1 MISKITVILLINTS
15 LLLALCGYRTIRT
28 AGLKFNT
35 CEIREE
41 RDKDLVSETKRE
53 TSELLEQQK
62 TGVNQTYLPGLKVRY

>member
-1 MISKITVILLINTS
+1 MISKITVIPLINTS
-15 LLLALCGYRTIRT
+15 PLLALCGYRTIRT
-28 AGLKFNT
+28 GLKFNT

-62 TGVNQTYLPGLKVRY
+62 TGVNQTYLLGLKVRY